1 MNDLHKTE
9 DGKTT
14 SKTKTASIIDQLN
27 DPMYRRG
34 PISEVLKLNK
44 QETRTLIMAR
54 YGMLRCGRNFGGSIG
69 KNCDSCSVLDD
80 EEHRLNTCPKWT
92 RNDDKNRGNVDF
104 TEIYSNNPDSLRK
117 TIKIIESVWN
127 TKTGNG
133 SMYTE

>member
-1 MNDLHKTE
+1 M
-9 DGKTT
+9 
-14 SKTKTASIIDQLN
+14 
-27 DPMYRRG
+27 
-34 PISEVLKLNK
+34 
-44 QETRTLIMAR
+44 
-54 YGMLRCGRNFGGSIG
+54 
-69 KNCDSCSVLDD
+69 LDD